1 MNKFLSKICFPK
13 KKNNDFKTLN
23 RSYSD
28 VKNNCLF
35 KRYTQ
40 ISNNIYNNNNKYDI
54 NSNELVLKMYKIK
67 KLNRNNSNNQNN
79 FSQIIRNSNNSKIK
93 SYNDDFKN
101 YILCS
106 KNLIKKRRE
115 NMQFIKIKKIPQ
127 LYKSNYKY
135 PKKYKSMSMES
146 YEIEKKKFKKLLF
159 NEDISYLRKK
169 NNIETFLKQF
179 KDHSFIN
186 KLYNAK
192 FNH

>member
-13 KKNNDFKTLN
+13 KKNNNFNTLN

-35 KRYTQ
+35 KRFTQ
-40 ISNNIYNNNNKYDI
+40 NSNNIYNNKYDI
-54 NSNELVLKMYKIK
+54 NSNDLGLKMYKIK
-67 KLNRNNSNNQNN
+67 KLNRNNSDHQNN
-79 FSQIIRNSNNSKIK
+79 FSQIIRNSNNSKLK
-93 SYNDDFKN
+93 SFNDDFKN

-115 NMQFIKIKKIPQ
+115 NIQFIKIKKIPP

-146 YEIEKKKFKKLLF
+146 YEIEKRKFKKLLF
-159 NEDISYLRKK
+159 NEDIAYLRKK

>member
-67 KLNRNNSNNQNN
+67 KLNRNNSNYQNN

>member
-67 KLNRNNSNNQNN
+67 KLNRNNSNYQNN

-146 YEIEKKKFKKLLF
+146 YEIEKKQFKKLLF

>member
-101 YILCS
+101 YIL
-106 KNLIKKRRE
+106 
-115 NMQFIKIKKIPQ
+115 F
-127 LYKSNYKY
+127 
-135 PKKYKSMSMES
+135 
-146 YEIEKKKFKKLLF
+146 
-159 NEDISYLRKK
+159 
-169 NNIETFLKQF
+169 
-179 KDHSFIN
+179 
-186 KLYNAK
+186 
-192 FNH
+192 